1 MFFGQIK
8 WRFAFCGKCEA
19 SVKLMRGGIL
29 YRLNTRTNYIRM
41 NILRFTLNQLCS
53 VLMNGWL
60 GLYETTVYYGSEYTA
75 NPIDSIDG
83 GTSTQPFLIGVLH
96 ARCIW
101 TKWIFDSLFSKWP
114 SPPMKAC
121 AVLPPIQ
128 SDANLG
134 VMLTTDKVE
143 NIRQRHVLWFL
154 ALFSM
159 SFA

>member
-1 MFFGQIK
+1 MTIINIQFLFIHGYICAYYIQYLINLLCVLMFFGQIK

-96 ARCIW
+96 ARCI
-101 TKWIFDSLFSKWP
+101 
-114 SPPMKAC
+114 
-121 AVLPPIQ
+121 
-128 SDANLG
+128 
-134 VMLTTDKVE
+134 
-143 NIRQRHVLWFL
+143 
-154 ALFSM
+154 
-159 SFA
+159 